1 MKKTEV
7 QSRTNLSIVFP
18 VHMQFESRFVFVFL
32 RLFRVF
38 TTVSIPQ
45 PSEKLGHI
53 VCSMVVDVQDG
64 RGLLRDSPHWFQLIH
79 IEGTCT
85 AISQNLGG
93 APLQILFEA
102 VLGKKR
108 PSTLSKEGVASGQ

>member
-1 MKKTEV
+1 M
-7 QSRTNLSIVFP
+7 
-18 VHMQFESRFVFVFL
+18 
-32 RLFRVF
+32 F

-64 RGLLRDSPHWFQLIH
+64 RGLLRDSPHWFQLMH

-85 AISQNLGG
+85 AISQNLGSAHFSTFFARG
-93 APLQILFEA
+93 PRK
-102 VLGKKR
+102 GKADAD
-108 PSTLSKEGVASGQ
+108 PSVSTLRPMKGLSW